1 MILQDFHIHSNYCD
15 GENTPEEIV
24 IAAIKKGMEKLGIL
38 CHSYTSFDTRYCIK
52 KEKIADFQKEIKN
65 LAQKYKDKIQIL
77 CGVEQDYFSTES
89 TEGFDYVIGSV
100 HYCKKNGEYF
110 AIDSSEEHFLKAVRE
125 CYNGDYI
132 AFCVNYFKNISDVVE
147 KTNADMIGH
156 FDLVAKFNEND
167 RLFDTS
173 DPRYMA
179 AAKAA
184 IDILLKYDKPFE
196 INTGAITRG
205 YRSAPYPGNFLIEYI
220 KERGG
225 KLVLSSDSHS
235 TDSICGYFNSFEGII

>member
-1 MILQDFHIHSNYCD
+1 MILQDFHTHTNYCD
-15 GENTPEEIV
+15 GENTPEEMV
-24 IAAIKKGMEKLGIL
+24 IAAVKKGMEKLGIL
-38 CHSYTSFDTRYCIK
+38 CHSYTNFDKSYCIK
-52 KEKIADFQKEIKN
+52 KERIADFQKEIKN
-65 LAQKYKDKIQIL
+65 LAEKYKDKIQIF
-77 CGVEQDYFSTES
+77 CGVEQDYFSDES

-100 HYCKKNGEYF
+100 HYCEKNDKYF
-110 AIDSSEEHFLKAVRE
+110 AIDSSEEQFQKAIKE

-132 AFCVNYFKNISDVVE
+132 AFCVDYFKNISAVAQ
-147 KTNADMIGH
+147 KTNADIIGH
-156 FDLVAKFNEND
+156 FDLVTKFNEDD

-184 IDILLKYDKPFE
+184 IDMLLKYDKPFE
-196 INTGAITRG
+196 VNTGAIIRG
-205 YRSAPYPGNFLIEYI
+205 YRSVPYPQMLLIEYI

-235 TDSICGYFNSFEGII
+235 ADSLCGYFNSFEGII